1 MIGRDFAFYTA
12 DPASG
17 LVDHKY
23 GFTNNEFFAF
33 IADLDP
39 VDYIITLTVIAIL
52 INVNLNIFEQ
62 YVLSG
67 FLLDL
72 AITSQNMVQQEGFR
86 LTLEGQ
92 EIGRQRAEAR
102 QENFDQLYQDM
113 DRLQNELNQLRAQ
126 TTPSE

>member
-1 MIGRDFAFYTA
+1 MLGREFTFFTM
-12 DPASG
+12 DPTSG
-17 LVDHKY
+17 LLEHQY
-23 GFTNNEFFAF
+23 GFTDNEFFAF
-33 IADLDP
+33 IADLDS

-72 AITSQNMVQQEGFR
+72 AVTSQNMVQQEGFR
-86 LTLEGQ
+86 LTRRGQ

-102 QENFDQLYQDM
+102 QENFDQLYQEM

-126 TTPSE
+126 TNSPE